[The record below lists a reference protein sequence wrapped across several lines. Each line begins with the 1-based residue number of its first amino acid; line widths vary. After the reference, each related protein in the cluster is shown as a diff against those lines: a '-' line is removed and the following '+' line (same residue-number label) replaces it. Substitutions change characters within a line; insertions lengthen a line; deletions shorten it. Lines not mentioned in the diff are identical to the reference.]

1 MIIDVENTRIAKL
14 GKYLETI
21 LEELNSKYK
30 KINADFLG
38 IEVNNYS
45 LDKIPTTSI
54 VERWITG
61 YEIHKDIYS
70 LRSRNAY
77 SSDRLS
83 NLKNIGFFETF
94 QKIINSNND
103 NGILPEIDGIISIE
117 CLNQGTF
124 NSADESGKTAV
135 FDIQLQITY
144 LDGGIKYESKN

>member
-1 MIIDVENTRIAKL
+1 MAIIDVNDTRIAKL
-14 GKYLETI
+14 GKYLEPI

-38 IEVNNYS
+38 IDVNNYS
-45 LDKIPTTSI
+45 LDKIPTASEVAT
-54 VERWITG
+54 WLTG
-61 YEIHKDIYS
+61 TKICRDVYS
-70 LRSRNAY
+70 FRSRNAY

-103 NGILPEIDGIISIE
+103 NGILPKIDNIESIE

-124 NSADESGKTAV
+124 NYADESMKTAV
-135 FDIQLQITY
+135 FDIQLQIIY
-144 LDGGIKYESKN
+144 RED

>member
-21 LEELNSKYK
+21 LETLNNKYK

-45 LDKIPTTSI
+45 LDKIPTISTI
-54 VERWITG
+54 EEDITG
-61 YEIHKDIYS
+61 SRICRDVYS
-70 LRSRNAY
+70 FRARNPY

-83 NLKNIGFFETF
+83 NLKNIGFFESF
-94 QKIINSNND
+94 QRIISSNND
-103 NGILPEIDGIISIE
+103 EGILPKIDGIINIE

-124 NSADESGKTAV
+124 NYADESMKTAV
-135 FDIQLQITY
+135 FDIQIQIE
-144 LDGGIKYESKN
+144 YEED

>member
-1 MIIDVENTRIAKL
+1 MNTRIAKL
-14 GKYLETI
+14 GEYLETI
-21 LEELNSKYK
+21 LETLNSKYK

-45 LDKIPTTSI
+45 LDKIPTASE
-54 VERWITG
+54 VETWLTG
-61 YEIHKDIYS
+61 TKICRDVYS
-70 LRSRNAY
+70 FRSRNSY

-103 NGILPEIDGIISIE
+103 NGILPEIDNIESIE

-124 NSADESGKTAV
+124 NSADASGKTAV
-135 FDIQLQITY
+135 FDIQLQIVY
-144 LDGGIKYESKN
+144 RED

>member
-45 LDKIPTTSI
+45 LDKIPTVST
-54 VERWITG
+54 VEEWLTG
-61 YEIHKDIYS
+61 TRVCRDVYS
-70 LRSRNAY
+70 FRSRNPY
-77 SSDRLS
+77 SSDQLN
-83 NLKNIGFFETF
+83 NLKNIGFFEEF
-94 QKIINSNND
+94 QKVINSNND
-103 NGILPEIDGIISIE
+103 NGILPKIDNIESIE

-124 NSADESGKTAV
+124 NYADKSMKTAV
-135 FDIQLQITY
+135 FDIQLQIIY
-144 LDGGIKYESKN
+144 RED

>member
-38 IEVNNYS
+38 IDVNNYS
-45 LDKIPTTSI
+45 LDKIPTASVI
-54 VERWITG
+54 DPYVAGGRLCR
-61 YEIHKDIYS
+61 DVFS
-70 LRSRNAY
+70 FRSRNPY

-83 NLKNIGFFETF
+83 NLKNIGFFESF
-94 QKIINSNND
+94 QKIIFSNND
-103 NGILPEIDGIISIE
+103 NGILPKIDGIISIE

-124 NSADESGKTAV
+124 NYADESMKTAV
-135 FDIQLQITY
+135 FDIQIQIE
-144 LDGGIKYESKN
+144 YEED

>member
-14 GKYLETI
+14 GKYLEPI

-38 IEVNNYS
+38 IDVNNYS
-45 LDKIPTTSI
+45 LDKIPTASE
-54 VERWITG
+54 VETWLTG
-61 YEIHKDIYS
+61 TKICRDVYS
-70 LRSRNAY
+70 FRSRNAY

-94 QKIINSNND
+94 QQIINSNND
-103 NGILPEIDGIISIE
+103 NGILPEIDNIESIE

-124 NSADESGKTAV
+124 NSADASGKTAV
-135 FDIQLQITY
+135 FDIQLKIIY
-144 LDGGIKYESKN
+144 RED

>member
-38 IEVNNYS
+38 IDVNNYS
-45 LDKIPTTSI
+45 LDKIPTASVI
-54 VERWITG
+54 DPYVAGGRLCR
-61 YEIHKDIYS
+61 DVFS
-70 LRSRNAY
+70 FRSRNPY

-83 NLKNIGFFETF
+83 NLKNIGFFESF
-94 QKIINSNND
+94 QKIIFSNND
-103 NGILPEIDGIISIE
+103 EGIFPKIDGIISIE

-124 NSADESGKTAV
+124 NYADESMKTAV
-135 FDIQLQITY
+135 FDIQIQIE
-144 LDGGIKYESKN
+144 YEED

>member
-38 IEVNNYS
+38 IDVNNYS
-45 LDKIPTTSI
+45 LDKIPTASE
-54 VERWITG
+54 VETWLTG
-61 YEIHKDIYS
+61 TKICRDVYS
-70 LRSRNAY
+70 FRSRNAY

-103 NGILPEIDGIISIE
+103 EGVLPKIDNIESIE

-124 NSADESGKTAV
+124 NSSDASGKTAV
-135 FDIQLQITY
+135 FDIQLQIVY
-144 LDGGIKYESKN
+144 RED

>member
-1 MIIDVENTRIAKL
+1 MNTRIAKL
-14 GKYLETI
+14 GEYLETI
-21 LEELNSKYK
+21 LETLNSKYK

-45 LDKIPTTSI
+45 LDKIPTLSI
-54 VERWITG
+54 VEPYITG
-61 YEIHKDIYS
+61 GGLYRDVFSFK
-70 LRSRNAY
+70 SRNAY

-103 NGILPEIDGIISIE
+103 EGILPKIDNIESIE

-124 NSADESGKTAV
+124 NYADESMKTAV
-135 FDIQLQITY
+135 FDIQIQIE
-144 LDGGIKYESKN
+144 YEED

>member
-14 GKYLETI
+14 GKYLENI

-45 LDKIPTTSI
+45 LDKIPTASE
-54 VERWITG
+54 VETWLIGTKICR
-61 YEIHKDIYS
+61 DVYS
-70 LRSRNAY
+70 FRSRNAY

-94 QKIINSNND
+94 QKTINSNND
-103 NGILPEIDGIISIE
+103 EGILPNIKNIESIE

-124 NSADESGKTAV
+124 NSADASGKTAV
-135 FDIQLQITY
+135 FDIQLQIIY
-144 LDGGIKYESKN
+144 RED

>member
-1 MIIDVENTRIAKL
+1 MAIIDVENTRIAKL

-21 LEELNSKYK
+21 LEQLNSKYK

-45 LDKIPTTSI
+45 LDKIPTASEVAT
-54 VERWITG
+54 WLTG
-61 YEIHKDIYS
+61 TKICRDVYS
-70 LRSRNAY
+70 FRSRNAY

-94 QKIINSNND
+94 QKVINSNND
-103 NGILPEIDGIISIE
+103 NGILPEIDNIESIE

-124 NSADESGKTAV
+124 NSADASGKTAV
-135 FDIQLQITY
+135 FDIQLQIVY
-144 LDGGIKYESKN
+144 RED

>member
-1 MIIDVENTRIAKL
+1 MIIDVANTRIAKL

-30 KINADFLG
+30 KINTDFLG
-38 IEVNNYS
+38 IDVNNYS
-45 LDKIPTTSI
+45 LDKIPTASE
-54 VERWITG
+54 VETWLTG
-61 YEIHKDIYS
+61 TKICRDVYS
-70 LRSRNAY
+70 FRSRNAY

-103 NGILPEIDGIISIE
+103 NGILPEIDNIESIE

-124 NSADESGKTAV
+124 NSADASGKTAV
-135 FDIQLQITY
+135 FDIQLQIVY
-144 LDGGIKYESKN
+144 RED

>member
-21 LEELNSKYK
+21 LEELNSKYR

-38 IEVNNYS
+38 LDVNNYS
-45 LDKIPTTSI
+45 LDKIPTDSE
-54 VERWITG
+54 VETWLTG
-61 YEIHKDIYS
+61 TKICRDVYS
-70 LRSRNAY
+70 FRSRNAY

-94 QKIINSNND
+94 QQIINSNND
-103 NGILPEIDGIISIE
+103 NGILPEIDNIESIE

-124 NSADESGKTAV
+124 NYAVESMKTAV
-135 FDIQLQITY
+135 FDIKLQIVY
-144 LDGGIKYESKN
+144 RED